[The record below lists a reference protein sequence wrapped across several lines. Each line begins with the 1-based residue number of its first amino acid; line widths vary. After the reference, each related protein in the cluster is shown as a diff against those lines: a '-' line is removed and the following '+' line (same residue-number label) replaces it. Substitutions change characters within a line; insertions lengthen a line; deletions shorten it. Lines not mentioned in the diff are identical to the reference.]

1 MTVGY
6 VSISSKVAENQLSD
20 EDADVIGSY
29 RFECSESMSDDALA
43 TALLNSFHAQVP
55 VDALEDLDIRVY
67 NESEKEIFENGSETS
82 VEMELKEFS
91 PLHTFD
97 G

>member
-29 RFECSESMSDDALA
+29 RFECSENISDGELA

-55 VDALEDLDIRVY
+55 VDALEDVEVRAY
-67 NESEKEIFENGSETS
+67 NENEEEIFENGSATKI
-82 VEMELKEFS
+82 EMVLKEFS

-97 G
+97 K

>member
-29 RFECSESMSDDALA
+29 RFECSENISDGELA
-43 TALLNSFHAQVP
+43 TALLNSFHTQVP
-55 VDALEDLDIRVY
+55 VDALEDVEVRAY
-67 NESEKEIFENGSETS
+67 NENEEEIFENASTTKI
-82 VEMELKEFS
+82 EMDLKEFS

-97 G
+97 K

>member
-29 RFECSESMSDDALA
+29 RFESSEDISDRELA

-55 VDALEDLDIRVY
+55 VDALEDVDVRAY
-67 NESEKEIFENGSETS
+67 NENEKEIFETGSEINI
-82 VEMELKEFS
+82 EMVLKDFS

-97 G
+97 K

>member
-29 RFECSESMSDDALA
+29 RFECSESMSDEELA
-43 TALLNSFHAQVP
+43 TALLNSFHSQVP
-55 VDALEDLDIRVY
+55 VDSLEDMEIRVY
-67 NESEKEIFENGSETS
+67 NENEKEIFENGSDTS
-82 VEMELKEFS
+82 IEMALKEFS
-91 PLHTFD
+91 PLHSFD
-97 G
+97 